1 MHAKLSKDPNPFEAV
16 YEQNFSIGLDWVK
29 HW

>member
-16 YEQNFSIGLDWVK
+16 YEQNFSIGLD
-29 HW
+29 